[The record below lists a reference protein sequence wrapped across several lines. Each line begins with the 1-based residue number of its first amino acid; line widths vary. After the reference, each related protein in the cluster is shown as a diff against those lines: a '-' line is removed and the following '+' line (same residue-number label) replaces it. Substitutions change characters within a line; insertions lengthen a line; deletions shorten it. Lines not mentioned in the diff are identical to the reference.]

1 MQPLSGAL
9 QELTTLE
16 DPTWE
21 NALSE
26 VPEEERPAV
35 ATVTEDVV
43 APKTNL
49 PDSTKSTKGPSVVT
63 PVFHVLGPRG
73 AKSRVSSSKPHLA
86 VSRTPIYGG
95 APIAQQQR
103 VVSTI

>member
-1 MQPLSGAL
+1 MQALSVAQ
-9 QELTTLE
+9 QESKTLE

-35 ATVTEDVV
+35 ATVSEDVA

-49 PDSTKSTKGPSVVT
+49 PDSTKSTKGPCVVT
-63 PVFHVLGPRG
+63 PVFQVLGPRG
-73 AKSRVSSSKPHLA
+73 AKTRVSSSKPHLA

-95 APIAQQQR
+95 APNVQQQR